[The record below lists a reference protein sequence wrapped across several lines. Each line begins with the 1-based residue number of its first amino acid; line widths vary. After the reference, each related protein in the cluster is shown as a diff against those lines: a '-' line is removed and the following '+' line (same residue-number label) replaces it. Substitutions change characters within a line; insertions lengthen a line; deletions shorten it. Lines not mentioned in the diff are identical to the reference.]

1 MYSHIYHDLPA
12 YSHNDKI
19 QHHHYYVLSSHFF
32 SISPGLQGP
41 PCWVFW
47 WSTSC
52 SRPCMCSKTPL
63 TIRVMI
69 NDHVYDLS
77 IVIMSS
83 RSGYISWTTDD
94 GGKDFHLLL
103 MRRPPAI
110 SIPGKTILQTNNVKM
125 MKLLATCYQT
135 WALVIN
141 SNIVLR
147 EIEITW
153 QGRHVRGCEANKSS
167 RGCVVESPKVVLM
180 RTFKT
185 IVRGIR
191 IRLRMTLM
199 MDRDEDKDGI
209 VILPGIRV
217 QSHQAGPWL

>member
-1 MYSHIYHDLPA
+1 
-12 YSHNDKI
+12 
-19 QHHHYYVLSSHFF
+19 
-32 SISPGLQGP
+32 
-41 PCWVFW
+41 
-47 WSTSC
+47 
-52 SRPCMCSKTPL
+52 MCSKTPL

-69 NDHVYDLS
+69 NDHVYHLS

-167 RGCVVESPKVVLM
+167 RGCVVESPKAVLM
-180 RTFKT
+180 RTFMT
-185 IVRGIR
+185 IVR
-191 IRLRMTLM
+191 
-199 MDRDEDKDGI
+199 DKDQVEDDFDDGSWWGWNCHLAWDPCAITPGWPLVVGI
-209 VILPGIRV
+209 VRLLIIFVFLAIPDNTT
-217 QSHQAGPWL
+217 QAPLKACLELACH